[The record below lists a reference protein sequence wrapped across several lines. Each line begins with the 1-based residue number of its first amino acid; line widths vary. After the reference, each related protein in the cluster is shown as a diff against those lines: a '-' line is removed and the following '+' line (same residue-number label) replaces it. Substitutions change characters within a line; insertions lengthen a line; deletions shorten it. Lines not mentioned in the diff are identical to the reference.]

1 MRKTILIAG
10 VAVCLICAA
19 LILGIFFTQRDA
31 IPPQDLTLSDYPKLF
46 AKETVIVIG
55 ENASQMKIESAEA
68 IAANLENLTG
78 NKPEII
84 NTKKIGSFKYSYN
97 LVIVGTPN
105 SNEVLWEVY
114 DMTDAIRVT
123 EGYPGENKGVLE
135 ILINPWN
142 EGKAMLLVEGSDEW
156 GVKAAASKL
165 EQIHGINETS
175 VVAEL
180 EKVGDGY
187 KIFLASRQFVP
198 SPGISPNAEANITSS
213 SLERVHVLIQ
223 FYRTPNAIER
233 EVLEDADVN
242 LLGYIPNNAWFVSIP
257 TSENSLMEI
266 MNTPIVRSVVGIQPE
281 DKMQD
286 VVKKRE
292 FGNWS
297 FDPVTNSVNLT
308 IIFFNDVS
316 SIDAEQIISRYNGVV
331 IGTAPIINAFV
342 VKFPVE
348 FISALA
354 SEDSIKWIE
363 EVPPPGTEDNDRYT
377 DNIENISRYNQEV
390 II

>member
-10 VAVCLICAA
+10 VAICIICAA
-19 LILGIFFTQRDA
+19 LISYGIFTQRDA
-31 IPPQDLTLSDYPKLF
+31 IPPRDLALSDYPKLF
-46 AKETVIVIG
+46 VKEVVIVIG
-55 ENASQMKIESAEA
+55 ENATQIEKESAEA

-84 NTKKIGSFKYSYN
+84 NTKKIESFKYSYN
-97 LVIVGTPN
+97 LITLGTPK
-105 SNEVLWEVY
+105 SNEILGEVY
-114 DMTDAIRVT
+114 KMTDAIRVT
-123 EGYPGENKGVLE
+123 DEYPGEGKGILE
-135 ILINPWN
+135 ILRNPWN
-142 EGKAMLLVEGSDEW
+142 EEKAMLLVEGSDEW

-165 EQIHGINETS
+165 EQTYGINETS
-175 VVAEL
+175 VIAEL
-180 EKVGDGY
+180 EKDEDGY

-198 SPGISPNAEANITSS
+198 SPGISARVEANITTSP
-213 SLERVHVLIQ
+213 LERVHVLIQ

-257 TSENSLMEI
+257 TSENCLMKI

-308 IIFFNDVS
+308 IIFFKDVS